1 MKTQVITLVAVILFS
16 LNVSAKTT
24 AVSTPD
30 EIPSSELL
38 KTIELAEVPL
48 VIENWMTD
56 DQLWNEA
63 GQELNLT
70 ETSEQEELEI
80 ESWMTNADLWKA
92 NVLFESFTSG
102 NNTYYLVTSKKVKE
116 EPLRIE
122 SWMTND
128 KFWKL

>member
-1 MKTQVITLVAVILFS
+1 MVLLF
-16 LNVSAKTT
+16 AD
-24 AVSTPD
+24 A
-30 EIPSSELL
+30 
-38 KTIELAEVPL
+38 LAI

-102 NNTYYLVTSKKVKE
+102 NNTYYLVTSKKVKDIPE
-116 EPLRIE
+116 KMISGEIDRIANNYVGYADWFRNK
-122 SWMTND
+122 S
-128 KFWKL
+128 L